1 MFATSKVGVERM
13 QKALDAFGDPN
24 KGDLM
29 PFQALVRVQLAKG
42 YQVLDAKLVSVH
54 PLPPPKAGTTD
65 APAATH

>member
-1 MFATSKVGVERM
+1 
-13 QKALDAFGDPN
+13 
-24 KGDLM
+24 M